1 MANLLW
7 PHELQHSSCACP
19 SPSPW
24 VCSNSCPLSRWCH
37 PTFSSCLQSYPV
49 SGSLPVSHFFAS
61 GGQSI
66 GASASVLPMKSQGWF
81 PLWLTGLIS
90 LLSRRLSE
98 VFSSTTVWKDFF
110 GAQPPLWS
118 NSHIHTWLLEKPF
131 VSGVMSLLFNKLSRF
146 IMAFLPRSKRLLIS
160 WLQCHLPWFYSPRK

>member
-1 MANLLW
+1 MANTLW
-7 PHELQHSSCACP
+7 PQELQHSSLACP

-24 VCSNSCPLSRWCH
+24 VCSDSCPLSWWCH
-37 PTFSSCLQSYPV
+37 PTFSSCLQPFPA
-49 SGSLPVSHFFAS
+49 SGSFPVSHFFAS
-61 GGQSI
+61 GDQSI
-66 GASASVLPMKSQGWF
+66 GASASVLPVNSRGWF

-90 LLSRRLSE
+90 LLSKGLSE

-110 GAQPPLWS
+110 GAQPSLWS

-146 IMAFLPRSKRLLIS
+146 VIGFLPRSKHLFIS
-160 WLQCHLPWFYSPRK
+160 WLQFHLLWF